1 MMKRKEI
8 DARGLACPQPVLLAK
23 KAVEEAG
30 ECTIYVDNAAAR
42 ENVSRM
48 ARTLGCDV
56 TVEETDGGTRIGI
69 TRKGGEPPVPDACP
83 SPAAGPTVLAIS
95 TAAMGKGDDEL
106 GRILMRSFF
115 HTVNEA
121 IEPPET
127 LVLFNG
133 GVKLAIEGS
142 DVLEDLRALEGK
154 GTRLLVCGTCL
165 DFFRIKDRL
174 AAGTVSNMYDIAET
188 LFSAGRLVQL

>member
-1 MMKRKEI
+1 MKQKEI

-30 ECTIYVDNAAAR
+30 GCTIYVDNAAAR

-56 TVEETDGGTRIGI
+56 TVEETDGGTRIAI
-69 TRKGGEPPVPDACP
+69 VRKGGEPPVPDAC
-83 SPAAGPTVLAIS
+83 SFPAAGPTILAIS
-95 TAAMGKGDDEL
+95 AAAMGKGNDEL

-121 IEPPET
+121 IARPDT
-127 LVLFNG
+127 LILFNE
-133 GVKLAIEGS
+133 GVTLAVEGS
-142 DVLEDLRALEGK
+142 PVLEDLRALEGK
-154 GTRLLVCGTCL
+154 GTRILVCGTCL
-165 DFFRIKDRL
+165 DFFRIKDKL
-174 AAGTVSNMYDIAET
+174 AAGTVSNMYDISET

>member
-1 MMKRKEI
+1 MKRKEI

-23 KAVEEAG
+23 KAVEETG
-30 ECTIYVDNAAAR
+30 SCTIYVDNAAAR

-48 ARTLGCDV
+48 ARTLGCEV
-56 TVEETDGGTRIGI
+56 TVEETDGGTRIAI
-69 TRKGGEPPVPDACP
+69 VRKGGEPPVPVACP
-83 SPAAGPTVLAIS
+83 FPAAGPMVLVIS
-95 TAAMGKGDDEL
+95 TAAMGKGNDEL

-121 IEPPET
+121 IARPDT
-127 LVLFNG
+127 LVLFNE
-133 GVKLAIEGS
+133 GVTLAAEGS
-142 DVLEDLRALEGK
+142 VILEDLRALEGK
-154 GTRLLVCGTCL
+154 GTRILVCGTCL

-174 AAGTVSNMYDIAET
+174 AVGTVSNMYDISET